1 MAVNGDAD
9 PAQVYEPIALALPA
23 LHEKILVLFEALKVA
38 APSIVS
44 VTVTVAP
51 LGDVVK
57 PTAEHPLPVI
67 AVLKLPARV
76 EGVPLFT

>member
-1 MAVNGDAD
+1 
-9 PAQVYEPIALALPA
+9 
-23 LHEKILVLFEALKVA
+23 VA